1 MEKIIYK
8 LFVDGSVN
16 PKKNIG
22 FGAYLFCK
30 ELNTCKEQKIFTKK
44 FEDTSST
51 KLEVQ
56 TFIWAVKQIDCS
68 EKFIVYTDCQNILS
82 LLNRREKLQN
92 SNYITKT
99 GKKVKNEELYKEFF
113 LLYDKYDFE
122 IIKVKGHKKAS
133 TKDEIDDCFFLV
145 DKESRAKLRNEIIL

>member
-16 PKKNIG
+16 PQKNIG

-56 TFIWAVKQIDCS
+56 TFIWAVTQIDCS

-92 SNYITKT
+92 SNYTTKT

-113 LLYDKYDFE
+113 LLYDKYNFE